1 MSIAIIQITQTEL
14 AAKEISTNREELTFE
29 NQVFTKGPSF
39 SLKCKEPALKYCQQ
53 MAKLK
58 LKSLLIQEKYG
69 FTIWTQS
76 QKPGN
81 QGLNGKE
88 RYLKTSSL
96 TKTQQKSASGSNIL
110 EKYQGQGDK
119 LDRQENQN
127 VFTKYFSL
135 KLLRQKY

>member
-53 MAKLK
+53 LAKLK
-58 LKSLLIQEKYG
+58 LKSLLIHEKYG

-76 QKPGN
+76 QKPKN
-81 QGLNGKE
+81 QGSNKKE
-88 RYLKTSSL
+88 YHLKTSSL
-96 TKTQQKSASGSNIL
+96 TKNQQKSASGSNIL
-110 EKYQGQGDK
+110 RKYQGQSDK
-119 LDRQENQN
+119 LDQQDNQN

>member
-1 MSIAIIQITQTEL
+1 MSIAIIQITQAEL
-14 AAKEISTNREELTFE
+14 AEKAISTNREELTFE
-29 NQVFTKGPSF
+29 NQVFSKGPSF

-119 LDRQENQN
+119 LDQQENQN